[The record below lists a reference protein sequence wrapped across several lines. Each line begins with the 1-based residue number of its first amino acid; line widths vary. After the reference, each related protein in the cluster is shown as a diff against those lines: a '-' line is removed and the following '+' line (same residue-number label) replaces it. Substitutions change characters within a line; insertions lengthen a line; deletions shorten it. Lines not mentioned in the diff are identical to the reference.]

1 MSMYLEIPEF
11 ESEFRFRT
19 FLNDGL
25 TIVYPMSIK
34 KSRSFTLSAA
44 RSILVLTIRSLSWR
58 KGICIF
64 FQRATPLFSSI
75 A

>member
-19 FLNDGL
+19 FLNDGF
-25 TIVYPMSIK
+25 TPMSIK

-44 RSILVLTIRSLSWR
+44 RSILVLTI
-58 KGICIF
+58 
-64 FQRATPLFSSI
+64 
-75 A
+75 